1 MKSLNNENLI
11 INCKTNIIIKNK
23 GVKEAKYYLNK
34 YSSKKNVLFVIDSY
48 LKNKKNKLKYIK
60 IPSIF

>member
-23 GVKEAKYYLNK
+23 GVKEAKYY
-34 YSSKKNVLFVIDSY
+34 
-48 LKNKKNKLKYIK
+48 
-60 IPSIF
+60 